1 MNIQHIKT
9 TWKLCHSILSRERFA
24 SNKQFNFLLKK
35 KRQSKRPSRSPE
47 REKMRDSRIFIYLFI
62 LLALPTTKAR
72 IFIVLRFII
81 EYISLRDFIGP

>member
-35 KRQSKRPSRSPE
+35 KIQSKRPSRSPE

-62 LLALPTTKAR
+62 
-72 IFIVLRFII
+72 
-81 EYISLRDFIGP
+81 YFIGLAYYQGKDIYCVKIHYRVY